1 MAADDRMTD
10 DAITDLEG
18 FHIRATAATSPAAS
32 DPGICGNGGRRAY
45 FPARKATS
53 DIWFTVAARTL
64 IATSPASS
72 AGRATS
78 SSLRT
83 FGFRNS

>member
-53 DIWFTVAARTL
+53 DICFTVAARTWKL
-64 IATSPASS
+64 VNDDRLHCRHYQCSRMI
-72 AGRATS
+72 
-78 SSLRT
+78 
-83 FGFRNS
+83 

>member
-32 DPGICGNGGRRAY
+32 DPGICGNGGRR
-45 FPARKATS
+45 
-53 DIWFTVAARTL
+53 VL
-64 IATSPASS
+64 
-72 AGRATS
+72 
-78 SSLRT
+78 
-83 FGFRNS
+83 FGVQF